1 MLYVRVFVTF
11 GDGKEVVAALS
22 STYDCSVGSVH
33 VTDCS
38 RAKHVSTCMYVGMT
52 RMYVM
57 CNV

>member
-1 MLYVRVFVTF
+1 MFVTF

-38 RAKHVSTCMYVGMT
+38 RAKHASMYMLSIEAYDMYVRCICT
-52 RMYVM
+52 V
-57 CNV
+57 